1 MIQQNH
7 GKCGICGDSYSD
19 PEPRAHEAGGDYAR
33 GIVVK
38 RYSPGQVL
46 CRVIVLLTLTMNI
59 TFLKIPS
66 DIIPIH
72 NVVVLKVF

>member
-19 PEPRAHEAGGDYAR
+19 SEPRAHEAGGDYAR

-46 CRVIVLLTLTMNI
+46 CRGFV
-59 TFLKIPS
+59 
-66 DIIPIH
+66 
-72 NVVVLKVF
+72 